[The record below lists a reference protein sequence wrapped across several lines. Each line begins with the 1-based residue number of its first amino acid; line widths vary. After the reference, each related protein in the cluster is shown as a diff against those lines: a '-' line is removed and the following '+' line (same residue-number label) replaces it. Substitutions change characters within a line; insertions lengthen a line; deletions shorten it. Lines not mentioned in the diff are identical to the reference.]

1 MNVDVICAV
10 ICIIC
15 ALILIYHSG
24 FEDGLFGRLALLLLV
39 MTEVIVTAQAWFDD
53 SYDVAPTTIMRHVA
67 ITLFLVRHTYKFM
80 SYQYLGNYGWQKRN
94 TGERKLS

>member
-1 MNVDVICAV
+1 MSVDVICAV
-10 ICIIC
+10 ICIVC

-24 FEDGLFGRLALLLLV
+24 FQDGLLGRLSLLLLV

-53 SYDVAPTTIMRHVA
+53 GYDVAPTTIMRHVA

-80 SYQYLGNYGWQKRN
+80 SYQYFGDYAWDKRSRH
-94 TGERKLS
+94 EQ